1 LENRRFKMAPEK
13 NLEEKMDTMIGQG
26 AEVTGNISVLGSAR
40 IDGKFKGNVKVQ
52 GTLIVGKAG
61 LVEGEEISAKSAVIG
76 GIVRGKLHIEEK
88 VVFESTARFTGELT
102 CKTLVV
108 EEGVIFE
115 GTCSMQK
122 GTPKEVK

>member
-1 LENRRFKMAPEK
+1 MAPEK
-13 NLEEKMDTMIGQG
+13 NFEEKMDTIIGQG

-40 IDGKFKGNVKVQ
+40 IDGKFKGNVRVQ

-61 LVEGEEISAKSAVIG
+61 IIEGDDISAKSAVIG
-76 GIVRGKLHIEEK
+76 GTVRGKLHVEEK
-88 VVFESTARFTGELT
+88 VLFESTARFTGELT

-122 GTPKEVK
+122 TPPKEAK